1 MIPIA
6 LDPRFARLAVCGNG
20 SLALRRLAALRAAGA
35 MDAVLFANAPSP
47 DLQAQAGDHW
57 RPRLPTEADL
67 AGLHALWI
75 VDLDPALAEP
85 LAQAARVRA
94 LLVNIE
100 DVPAFCDFHSVAEIR
115 RGDLLLTISTGG
127 AAPGLASLIRRRLEA
142 MFDQSWAERLTE
154 LRALRATWRRE
165 GVTMSEAMQRITRLV
180 AERGWLDDQNIK

>member
-6 LDPRFARLAVCGNG
+6 LDPRFARVAVCGNG
-20 SLALRRLAALRAAGA
+20 ALALRRLTALRAAGA
-35 MDAVLFANAPSP
+35 VDAILFADAPIP

-57 RPRLPTEADL
+57 RPRLPTPTDL

-75 VDLDPALAEP
+75 VDLDPAQAEP
-85 LAQAARVRA
+85 LAQAARVRT

-100 DVPAFCDFHSVAEIR
+100 DVPEFCDFHSVAEIR

-154 LRALRATWRRE
+154 LRALRASWRRD
-165 GVTMSEAMQRITRLV
+165 GVTMSDAMQRIANLV
-180 AERGWLDDQNIK
+180 AERGWLDE